1 MELDFRLER
10 DHGSPWGF
18 RLIGGKGVDL
28 PLTIIEVLPK
38 SPAEKAGLQ
47 NGDAIAKIG
56 GKSTDNL
63 SLEEALLLVDEAQD
77 CLCMGILRGL
87 YDPVI
92 DDQDPVFE
100 EPADFDRRSEPTEAD
115 IREIERKSSLLKSA
129 IDETIKSIEDYKEE
143 VEMESKKEI
152 KIEKSSK
159 TESITFSSKSTEEVS
174 NGIEEKLDKTGR
186 PDEKKSEP
194 ISEEVDSSAEKTNQ
208 IESSDV
214 EIITNGLDKAESL
227 QDTKANEESLK
238 EEKIDLPN
246 GDIIENSLKEVEK
259 HVDDIKKIVQNTDN
273 IANLTETNK
282 IQADTKSFEIE
293 KNESIEIKETDIKE
307 AIVNENKEIKI
318 ESDNTNTAEDVAEIV
333 DKNSE
338 EVSKEEIKTQEV
350 SSENLKTE
358 DVTQKSEEVSKEIE
372 QVAKENKDETS
383 EVDLEVKEVLKDAE
397 VKLDPLLVIKP
408 VEFHPENIRSSVS
421 PRNVPVLEPPPEKEP
436 YKTETGE
443 IIGTIQGIVDG
454 LEDAVVDEEVAKE
467 LGKPGLPDEKI
478 AELISGEAE
487 MLREAHVMGLSRVIS
502 SHMHREDDS
511 SVDFK
516 KIKPLVES
524 LKDSEVLKA
533 LNEELMRTREEEKKK
548 EERRWTKFL
557 QKPARPVP
565 KAKGGYPG
573 YLYRE
578 VIDEEP
584 YKVKIVKQ
592 PKPKVAPDYKPED
605 FDTGPLPWEEREQI
619 EATAPPPNLVPEEP
633 ILVPEEAPEFLEAVD
648 PLPESEVPDLED
660 TGIPL
665 PPPPPKIEVPLLPEE
680 EVKVEETQPEVT
692 PENVIEESSEETM
705 DNNLVENLVRS
716 IHNMVDPNA
725 SLEQQLAQMRAQLKA
740 LAELPCVIQQTLELV
755 TRQLFQLSHQQNYQL
770 NAQAQVQ
777 SEHVE
782 QNYEVTQSNEE
793 INQSSEVKQDAGMN
807 GEATNEELRSYPAV
821 EEVVEPQE
829 LKPEL
834 SQEEIDMMKREEE
847 EMIEEQRRTEKQ
859 KKEILQA
866 KLEQES
872 RQLKQRPTPR
882 VGKPK
887 PVFGPLN
894 PDRPVVLPGGRRW
907 RGPQDA
913 YNEEL
918 IKETLTAQAELIQ
931 GKALGVNFMKYEKPP
946 VSLEHLKNSEVYKLI
961 HDMDET
967 PLKRVE
973 LLTPVIAEA
982 DYRERCRSRT
992 PNIIKPHNIPQ
1003 QLMP

>member
-18 RLIGGKGVDL
+18 RLIGGKGVNL
-28 PLTIIEVLPK
+28 PLTIIEAQYGFRSGRSTLDALFALRSLTREAESIEESVLVV
-38 SPAEKAGLQ
+38 SLDIQ
-47 NGDAIAKIG
+47 NAF
-56 GKSTDNL
+56 N
-63 SLEEALLLVDEAQD
+63 SLPFETILEA
-77 CLCMGILRGL
+77 LRGL

-100 EPADFDRRSEPTEAD
+100 EPVDFDRRSEPTEAD

-174 NGIEEKLDKTGR
+174 NGIEEELDKTGR

-214 EIITNGLDKAESL
+214 EIITNGLDKAEPL

-238 EEKIDLPN
+238 EEKIDFPN

-293 KNESIEIKETDIKE
+293 KNESIEIKETEIKE

-338 EVSKEEIKTQEV
+338 EVSKEEIKTQE
-350 SSENLKTE
+350 
-358 DVTQKSEEVSKEIE
+358 
-372 QVAKENKDETS
+372 
-383 EVDLEVKEVLKDAE
+383 
-397 VKLDPLLVIKP
+397 
-408 VEFHPENIRSSVS
+408 
-421 PRNVPVLEPPPEKEP
+421 EPPPEKEP

-454 LEDAVVDEEVAKE
+454 LEDALVDEEVAKE

-502 SHMHREDDS
+502 SHIHREDDS

-648 PLPESEVPDLED
+648 PLSESEVPDLED

-665 PPPPPKIEVPLLPEE
+665 PPPPAKIEVPLLPEE
-680 EVKVEETQPEVT
+680 EVKEEETQPEVT

-716 IHNMVDPNA
+716 VHNMVDPNA

-755 TRQLFQLSHQQNYQL
+755 TRQLFQLSHQTAHSMESGYHRL
-770 NAQAQVQ
+770 RTFA
-777 SEHVE
+777 
-782 QNYEVTQSNEE
+782 TTITRSNEE
-793 INQSSEVKQDAGMN
+793 INQSSEVKQDAGIN
-807 GEATNEELRSYPAV
+807 GEASNEELRSYPTV

-834 SQEEIDMMKREEE
+834 SQEEIDVMKREEE

-859 KKEILQA
+859 K
-866 KLEQES
+866 
-872 RQLKQRPTPR
+872 
-882 VGKPK
+882 K

-918 IKETLTAQAELIQ
+918 IKDDVGVAVDCWTVEGWFKYESDKLPYDER
-931 GKALGVNFMKYEKPP
+931 VNFMKYEKPP

-967 PLKRVE
+967 PLRRVE